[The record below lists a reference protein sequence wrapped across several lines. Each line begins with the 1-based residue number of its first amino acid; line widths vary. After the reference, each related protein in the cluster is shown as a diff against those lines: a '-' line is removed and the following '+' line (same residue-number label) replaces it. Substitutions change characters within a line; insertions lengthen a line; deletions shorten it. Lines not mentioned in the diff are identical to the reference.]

1 MHDRCIRYFLPRN
14 STSTKLLASRPH
26 LSFVRPSGATE
37 HFSGRKSKMKI
48 PVLVVLL
55 VAAMLA
61 GLALIFLVL

>member
-1 MHDRCIRYFLPRN
+1 
-14 STSTKLLASRPH
+14 
-26 LSFVRPSGATE
+26 VRPPGATK
-37 HFSGRKSKMKI
+37 HFSERKSKMKI